1 MSVLQLKGKVIARQR
16 SRVRGQLLEALDGA
30 DDELRVDLG
39 AVTGIDAQGLALLF
53 AAGHAAAE
61 RGVSLR
67 LDGLAAP
74 QRELLQALGIGAV
87 ATLGGTGEG
96 A

>member
-16 SRVRGQLLEALDGA
+16 ARVRGQILEALDGA
-30 DDELRVDLG
+30 GDGLRVDLG
-39 AVTGIDAQGLALLF
+39 AVTGIDAQGLALLV

-61 RGVSLR
+61 RGVALR
-67 LDGLAAP
+67 LDGLGGP
-74 QRELLQALGIGAV
+74 QRELLRTLGIEAV
-87 ATLGGTGEG
+87 ATLGGTGDG